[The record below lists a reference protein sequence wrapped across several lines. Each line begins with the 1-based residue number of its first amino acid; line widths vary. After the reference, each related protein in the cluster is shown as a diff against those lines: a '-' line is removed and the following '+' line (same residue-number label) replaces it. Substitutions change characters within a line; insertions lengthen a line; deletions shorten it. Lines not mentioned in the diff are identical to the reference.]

1 MQHYKDLY
9 TLVQNDSEANQYFR
23 SLPNYIRESIRQRG
37 ESINSIESLRDYA
50 ENLTRDDE

>member
-9 TLVQNDSEANQYFR
+9 TLVQNDPEANQYFR
-23 SLPNYIRESIRQRG
+23 SLPHYIRESISQRAQ
-37 ESINSIESLRDYA
+37 SINSIESLRDYA